1 MKKIIILGSTG
12 MLGSAVT
19 RYLTASGLRITE
31 VNRNGKPIVSGNHSR
46 KFSVEDG
53 EINLVSVL
61 SEFKYDWI
69 INTIGMIKQKIDE
82 ADSNSRNKAHEIN
95 SIFPLYLNN
104 FSKSCGIPIIQ
115 IGTDCVYSGL
125 QGKYSEKDNF
135 DPLDTYGKSKLTGE
149 NNSKEVMTIRCSI
162 IGKEMFTNISLM
174 SWVLAQK
181 QNAHLN
187 GFLNHIWNGVTTL
200 DFARISAGLI
210 KNNFYEPGVFHL
222 IPKNEVSKFE
232 LLNEITTAFGRLDIK
247 IKEFFAENYVDRTL
261 TTIDPSRNARFWQ
274 MAGYNEIP
282 SIREMVLSYAKWSK
296 SF

>member
-19 RYLTASGLRITE
+19 RYLTASGLSVTE
-31 VNRNGKPIVSGNHSR
+31 VNRNGKPIVGGNNSR

-53 EINLVSVL
+53 EINLVSIL
-61 SEFKYDWI
+61 SEVKYDFI
-69 INTIGMIKQKIDE
+69 INTIGMIKQKINE
-82 ADSNSRNKAHEIN
+82 ADDNSRKKAYEIN

-104 FSKSCGIPIIQ
+104 FSKSFGIPIIQ

-135 DPLDTYGKSKLTGE
+135 DPVDIYGKSKLTGE
-149 NNSKEVMTIRCSI
+149 ENSKEVMTIRCSI
-162 IGKEMFTNISLM
+162 IGKEMLTNISLM
-174 SWVLAQK
+174 SWVLSQK
-181 QNAHLN
+181 PNAELHGFSNHL
-187 GFLNHIWNGVTTL
+187 WNGVTAL

-210 KNNFYEPGVFHL
+210 KSNFYEPGVFHL
-222 IPKNEVSKFE
+222 IPKNQVSKFE
-232 LLNEITTAFGRLDIK
+232 LLQEITIAFGRLDIK
-247 IKEFFAENYVDRTL
+247 IKEFFAESHVDRTL
-261 TTIDPSRNARFWQ
+261 TTVNPSRNTRFWQ

-282 SIREMVLSYAKWSK
+282 SIREMVLSYAEWSK